1 MARHFLD
8 TSALVK
14 LYRSEPQTQAVQTCI
29 MPNDVLVLSGIAFLE
44 FQSAFFSLVRQKY
57 ISTVDAQQR
66 IALLQQDLGNF
77 EIIPLSQSH
86 VQTAESLL
94 NRSDVGDGL
103 RPADAL
109 QLASAIDAAARTP
122 LDSFVTTD
130 GVLRICGSAVGLQVK
145 P

>member
-14 LYRSEPQTQAVQTCI
+14 LYRSEPQTQAVQACI
-29 MPNDVLVLSGIAFLE
+29 TPNDFLVLSGIAFLE
-44 FQSAFFSLVRQKY
+44 FQSAFFSLVRQKH

-66 IALLQQDLGNF
+66 IALLQKDLGNF

-94 NRSDVGDGL
+94 NRFAVGDGL

-109 QLASAIDAAARTP
+109 QLASAIDAAARAP

>member
-94 NRSDVGDGL
+94 NRFAVGDGL

-109 QLASAIDAAARTP
+109 QLASAIDAAARAP